1 MLLSAELQTVS
12 PIPPSRGTSLN
23 TGAPWH
29 PVSASIRVMEITSP
43 ADWDAAQEQLGW
55 FHDAVTLSLVFVNDE
70 RVLPD
75 SSMQMSQGEAQ
86 LRAIIQTQSRERPGA
101 QLTFRGVH
109 SFKYESDLDVQP
121 GEVVVEPTENG
132 ELLRFAFAE
141 CEVLARSVSLVP
153 MDWQAAEA
161 AIRET

>member
-1 MLLSAELQTVS
+1 
-12 PIPPSRGTSLN
+12 
-23 TGAPWH
+23 
-29 PVSASIRVMEITSP
+29 
-43 ADWDAAQEQLGW
+43 
-55 FHDAVTLSLVFVNDE
+55 
-70 RVLPD
+70 
-75 SSMQMSQGEAQ
+75 MQMSQGEAE
-86 LRAIIQTQSRERPGA
+86 LRAIIQTQSRERPGG

-121 GEVVVEPTENG
+121 GEVVVERTDNG